1 MSDSA
6 SDVLTKANE
15 TISKENNAD
24 MFVTVW
30 LGILEISTGR
40 LVAANAGHEY
50 PIIKRGQRG
59 FELFKDKHG
68 LVVGGM
74 SGIKYKEYEIDL
86 APGDKIFLYTDGVP
100 EATNAGKELFGTKRM
115 VDALNKDPD
124 ASPKDIL
131 RNVRAAVDDF
141 VKDEEQ
147 FDDITMLCLK
157 YKGMEETD
165 NSEI

>member
-1 MSDSA
+1 
-6 SDVLTKANE
+6 
-15 TISKENNAD
+15 
-24 MFVTVW
+24 
-30 LGILEISTGR
+30 
-40 LVAANAGHEY
+40 
-50 PIIKRGQRG
+50 
-59 FELFKDKHG
+59 FKDKHG

-74 SGIKYKEYEIDL
+74 SGINYKEYEIDL

-131 RNVRAAVDDF
+131 RNVRAAVDEF